1 MTLVLRYA
9 ARSDRGL
16 VRSNNQDSVYAGPRL
31 LALADGMG
39 GHAAGEVASKVVIAS
54 LAPLD
59 DDEPGDDL
67 VTQLRDAVT
76 EGNRAISELV
86 AGDPDLDGMGTTL
99 TAVLFSGSRLG
110 LVHVGD
116 SRAYLMRG
124 GQFSQITRDDSF
136 VNELLEQGRITE
148 EEAAT
153 HPQRSLLL
161 KALTGH
167 EVEPSVTVREARA
180 GDRYLL
186 CSDGLSGMVSNEN
199 LAEALRIPDP
209 QDCADRMIELALKGG
224 GTDNVTVIVA
234 DVVDVDFGED
244 APIVGGAAGDGRDE
258 APTGDSPAARA
269 RALTAP
275 ADPAGAEQPGP
286 AEQQAETP
294 PDPKAKRRKRFRLL
308 SAFGLAVVLLAA
320 TGLATRYFV
329 LGQYYV
335 GADDGEVVIH
345 QGVPGSILGFDLHRR
360 AEGSCPPEASMCDP
374 LRLRDLEQ
382 HAREAVRNGVNRE
395 NLDESRSY
403 INSLR
408 RNNMLEPCDDTSGS
422 VQGGGFGGVEQ
433 GGGTDQDPAGQD
445 STEQNSAGQTSVP
458 ATGGNDG
465 STGDDGPIGDA
476 DTEPTGTGA
485 ERHEGGQRPGVDCR
499 PVPDSGGN

>member
-39 GHAAGEVASKVVIAS
+39 GHAAGEVASKVVIAA
-54 LAPLD
+54 LAHLD

-67 VTQLRDAVT
+67 VTQLRDAVNQ
-76 EGNRAISELV
+76 GNQAISELV
-86 AGDPDLDGMGTTL
+86 ANDPDLDGMGTTL

-116 SRAYLMRG
+116 SRAYLLRN

-186 CSDGLSGMVSNEN
+186 CSDGLSGMVSNET

-209 QDCADRMIELALKGG
+209 QECADRMIELALKGG
-224 GTDNVTVIVA
+224 GTDNVTVIIA

-244 APIVGGAAGDGRDE
+244 APIVGGAAGDGSDE
-258 APTGDSPAARA
+258 GPQGDSPAARA

-275 ADPAGAEQPGP
+275 PPPPQPTQTEQL
-286 AEQQAETP
+286 ETP
-294 PDPKAKRRKRFRLL
+294 PDPKAKRRKRVRLL
-308 SAFGLAVVLLAA
+308 LAFGLALVLLAA
-320 TGLATRYFV
+320 AAFATRYFV
-329 LGQYYV
+329 LRQYYV
-335 GADDGEVVIH
+335 GVDEYDEVVVY
-345 QGVPGSILGFDLHRR
+345 QGVPGSILGLNLQKK
-360 AEGSCPPEASMCDP
+360 AENSCPPNASLCEP
-374 LRLRDLEQ
+374 LRLSDLQ
-382 HAREAVRNGVNRE
+382 QDARAAVTNGVKRE
-395 NLDESRSY
+395 GLEDARQYLNT
-403 INSLR
+403 LR
-408 RNNMLEPCDDTSGS
+408 RNNLLEICDDESDQA
-422 VQGGGFGGVEQ
+422 QGGGLGGVEQ
-433 GGGTDQDPAGQD
+433 GGASHESSDGAKPDSDAGQPTD
-445 STEQNSAGQTSVP
+445 TTAGR
-458 ATGGNDG
+458 N
-465 STGDDGPIGDA
+465 
-476 DTEPTGTGA
+476 
-485 ERHEGGQRPGVDCR
+485 EGGQRPGVDCR
-499 PVPDSGGN
+499 PAPSSGGN

>member
-16 VRSNNQDSVYAGPRL
+16 VRSSNQDSVYAGPRL

-67 VTQLRDAVT
+67 VSQLRDAVSQ
-76 EGNRAISELV
+76 GNQAISELV
-86 AGDPDLDGMGTTL
+86 ANDPDLDGMGTTL

-116 SRAYLMRG
+116 SRAYLLRN

-148 EEAAT
+148 DEAAT

-167 EVEPSVTVREARA
+167 EVEPSFTVREARA

-186 CSDGLSGMVSNEN
+186 CSDGLSGMVSNET
-199 LAEALRIPDP
+199 LQEAMHIPDP
-209 QDCADRMIELALKGG
+209 QECADRMIELALKGG

-234 DVVDVDFGED
+234 DVVDVDYGDD
-244 APIVGGAAGDGRDE
+244 APIVGGAAGDGSDE
-258 APTGDSPAARA
+258 GPQGDSPAARA

-275 ADPAGAEQPGP
+275 PTPPPQRLEPMEP
-286 AEQQAETP
+286 P
-294 PDPKAKRRKRFRLL
+294 PDPKAKRRKRIRLL
-308 SAFGLAVVLLAA
+308 IAFGLALVLLAA
-320 TGLATRYFV
+320 AAIATRYFV
-329 LGQYYV
+329 LRQYYV
-335 GADDGEVVIH
+335 GVGTNQEVVIF
-345 QGVPGSILGFDLHRR
+345 QGVSGSVLGFDLHRQ
-360 AEGSCPPEASMCDP
+360 AEGSCPPEASLCEP
-374 LRLRDLEQ
+374 LRLQDLQED
-382 HAREAVRNGVNRE
+382 ARAAVRNGVKRDGLTQSRE
-395 NLDESRSY
+395 Y
-403 INSLR
+403 IDTLR
-408 RNNMLEPCDDTSGS
+408 RNNMLEICDE
-422 VQGGGFGGVEQ
+422 VQPQGGGVAGGIGQ
-433 GGGTDQDPAGQD
+433 SGSAQIPTTAPTTPDQRRQ
-445 STEQNSAGQTSVP
+445 E
-458 ATGGNDG
+458 
-465 STGDDGPIGDA
+465 
-476 DTEPTGTGA
+476 
-485 ERHEGGQRPGVDCR
+485 PGVDCR
-499 PVPDSGGN
+499 PAPSPGGN

>member
-16 VRSNNQDSVYAGPRL
+16 VRSSNQDSVYAGPRL

-67 VTQLRDAVT
+67 LSQLREAVSH
-76 EGNRAISELV
+76 GNAAISELV
-86 AGDPDLDGMGTTL
+86 AGDPNLDGMGTTL
-99 TAVLFSGSRLG
+99 TAVLFSGTRLG

-116 SRAYLMRG
+116 SRAYLYRS
-124 GQFSQITRDDSF
+124 GQLAQITRDDSF

-167 EVEPSVTVREARA
+167 EVEPSLTVREARA

-186 CSDGLSGMVSNEN
+186 CSDGLSGMVSNET
-199 LAEALRIPDP
+199 LGDAIQIPDA

-224 GTDNVTVIVA
+224 GTDNVTVIIA

-244 APIVGGAAGDGRDE
+244 APIVGGAAGDGSDE
-258 APTGDSPAARA
+258 HNHQGDSPAARA

-275 ADPAGAEQPGP
+275 PLQPQRIEP
-286 AEQQAETP
+286 DEPES
-294 PDPKAKRRKRFRLL
+294 DPKAKRRKRIRLL
-308 SAFGLAVVLLAA
+308 VALGLALILLAA
-320 TGLATRYFV
+320 AAIATRYFV
-329 LGQYYV
+329 LRQYYV
-335 GADDGEVVIH
+335 GVSSDSEVVIF
-345 QGVPGSILGFDLHRR
+345 QGVPGSILGFDLQRQ
-360 AEGSCPPEASMCDP
+360 AEGSCSPGATLCEE
-374 LRLRDLEQ
+374 LHLTDLQ
-382 HAREAVRNGVNRE
+382 QDARAAVENGVKRDG
-395 NLDESRSY
+395 LADSRQY
-403 INSLR
+403 IGTLR
-408 RNNMLEPCDDTSGS
+408 RNNVLDYCDPPPSGTSGGVVDGAEQQGTDRQGTES
-422 VQGGGFGGVEQ
+422 GSSIASSAPQQGGQ
-433 GGGTDQDPAGQD
+433 
-445 STEQNSAGQTSVP
+445 
-458 ATGGNDG
+458 
-465 STGDDGPIGDA
+465 
-476 DTEPTGTGA
+476 
-485 ERHEGGQRPGVDCR
+485 PGVDCR
-499 PVPDSGGN
+499 PRPTPGDR